1 MQSPK
6 SSKAPL
12 QAEANIEVEPAGRAA
27 AGEKAGPLS
36 MERIFGVLFSV
47 SSDPRGKSLTE
58 LSLELR
64 TPKTS
69 LLNLLP
75 GLVKL
80 GYLVRGGHNYHP
92 GPTAFRLATAISR
105 ARETIATVAQPL
117 LRRLAEDTGKTVTLC
132 VLAPDERAILHIA
145 KEESRSA
152 MRFSVEVGD
161 RAPLHTTAGGRVILA
176 FRPGEWAEN
185 FLRNAA
191 LTRQTDR
198 TIADRDALRASVE
211 KVRKLGYAVTR
222 GETYENVGA
231 VSAPVFG
238 GEGFLCAIVV
248 AGAVE
253 QVIAK
258 AQTLASLARSTA
270 DEISV
275 LMGQRG
281 GASL

>member
-1 MQSPK
+1 MQVEADTEASARAG
-6 SSKAPL
+6 KAP
-12 QAEANIEVEPAGRAA
+12 AA
-27 AGEKAGPLS
+27 DKTGPLS
-36 MERIFGVLFSV
+36 MERIFGILFSV

-58 LSLELR
+58 LSVELG

-75 GLVKL
+75 GLVTS
-80 GYLVRGGHNYHP
+80 GYLIRGGHNYHP

-105 ARETIATVAQPL
+105 TRETIATVAQPL

-145 KEESRSA
+145 KEESRAA
-152 MRFSVEVGD
+152 MRFAVDVGA

-185 FLRNAA
+185 FMRNAT
-191 LTRQTDR
+191 LTRQTES
-198 TIADRDALRASVE
+198 TIADRGALRASVE
-211 KVRKLGYAVTR
+211 EVRKLGYAVTR
-222 GETYENVGA
+222 GETYDNVGA

-238 GEGFLCAIVV
+238 ADGFLCAIVV
-248 AGAVE
+248 AGAIE

-258 AQTLASLARSTA
+258 TEMLASLALTTA
-270 DEISV
+270 DEISA
-275 LMGQRG
+275 LMGRR
-281 GASL
+281 